1 MNELS
6 AHDRMILDL
15 EKTPPAFTA
24 REAVRRL
31 IDLPTEKYTV
41 LLQGMVEM
49 SGFKAPRN
57 RIPDRL
63 RA

>member
-1 MNELS
+1 
-6 AHDRMILDL
+6 MILDL